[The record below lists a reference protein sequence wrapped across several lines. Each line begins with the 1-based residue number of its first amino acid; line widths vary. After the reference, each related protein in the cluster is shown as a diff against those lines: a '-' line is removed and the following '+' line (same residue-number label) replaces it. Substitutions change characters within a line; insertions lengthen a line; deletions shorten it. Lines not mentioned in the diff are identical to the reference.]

1 MIHHSIFYIYSK
13 EGTDY
18 SALAKLHGRRGE
30 ENLKALEKW
39 SMMVEFIAGSPYWTQ
54 SRGGKA

>member
-39 SMMVEFIAGSPYWTQ
+39 RSDGRIHSRVSILTQ